1 MRRSWATIGVAA
13 LLALAACGRDEG
25 VKNQSGEE
33 AAQLDNAAEML
44 DASPDSLAVPENA
57 PIEMESNSADMAEN
71 AVE

>member
-25 VKNQSGEE
+25 VQNQSSEE

-57 PIEMESNSADMAEN
+57 PIEMESNNADKAEN